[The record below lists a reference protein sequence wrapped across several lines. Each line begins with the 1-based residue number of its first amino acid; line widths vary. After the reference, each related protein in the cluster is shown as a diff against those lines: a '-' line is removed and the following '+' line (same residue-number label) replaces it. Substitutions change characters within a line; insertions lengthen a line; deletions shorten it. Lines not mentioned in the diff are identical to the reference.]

1 MYQPSNLFPVHYMW
15 CDPGKVYLY
24 LGTVLHVS
32 CSIYISI
39 HVPLYYLPV
48 PKCANVHAFRGQM
61 LQRNKQEE
69 LMADPGSKTDVQ
81 NDHMKEV
88 APEQQQTHSRDWR
101 TAYCR
106 LKGEGDDDISGEE
119 ERERDWCWQVGIF
132 DF

>member
-1 MYQPSNLFPVHYMW
+1 MIMSVPPPVRGELVMYQPSNLFPVYYIW

-61 LQRNKQEE
+61 LQKKNIK
-69 LMADPGSKTDVQ
+69 LHIVTDI
-81 NDHMKEV
+81 KKSGIPRREV
-88 APEQQQTHSRDWR
+88 PTQ
-101 TAYCR
+101 
-106 LKGEGDDDISGEE
+106 
-119 ERERDWCWQVGIF
+119 
-132 DF
+132 

>member
-1 MYQPSNLFPVHYMW
+1 
-15 CDPGKVYLY
+15 
-24 LGTVLHVS
+24 
-32 CSIYISI
+32 
-39 HVPLYYLPV
+39 
-48 PKCANVHAFRGQM
+48 M

-119 ERERDWCWQVGIF
+119 ERERDWCWQVCIF
-132 DF
+132 DSRFFQNKLFSRATVSNTAIPQLNCQPQAVKFCSTPLTGIQISF